1 MKHKIILAGELL
13 KTPWFIAPSYL
24 QANKPFIDKLLNG
37 ELDTEGIKFAED
49 TRKNILCIAQDKA
62 TGKTIGVNYLDAGD
76 PDHPD
81 VIPAN
86 SIFILPV
93 NGPLTKSDSYCDYG
107 TQTLAN
113 ILEDADDNDDIVGHI
128 LHINTPGGA
137 STAVECLVRVID
149 NLKKPCIAVITEMC
163 CSAGVPIA
171 LACDEVL
178 IEDAVTMLGCIGT
191 MIKMVDDRKADEMH
205 GYRFFAVFADGSE
218 EKNAELTAALDGD
231 EKPLKDTILNPTN
244 EVYLKLIT
252 DRKKVKPEALKGRVY
267 IGQEGIDVGLADSF
281 GTIED
286 AINIIMSKPDFKRLG
301 AFQGKVL
308 NTAQKAEVLALLQ
321 SAGIDLG
328 FKIESVLLNTT
339 DSKKIY
345 VYANDGE
352 DLTGKQCVLAD
363 ADGNPTATNVPAGS
377 YTIDDGSTLIVEEKD
392 GMSVVQSYAKKQAE
406 AAPPAGVPPAG
417 NPPPAPATPPTGN
430 TASVEDLQAQ
440 LVAQAEEIAAL
451 KHNATLGSP
460 PPGGSS
466 NFAQQE
472 IPKYEKGFMQKRKE
486 EIRQNRKAKQQK

>member
-13 KTPWFIAPSYL
+13 KTPWLIAPSYL

-37 ELDTEGIKFAED
+37 ELDTEGVKFAED
-49 TRKNILCIAQDKA
+49 TRKNILCVAQDA
-62 TGKTIGVNYLDAGD
+62 VTGKTVGVNYLDAGD
-76 PDHPD
+76 PDSPD

-93 NGPLTKSDSYCDYG
+93 NGPLTKADSYCDYG

-113 ILEDADDNDDIVGHI
+113 LLEEADDNDDIIGHI
-128 LHINTPGGA
+128 LHINTPGGS
-137 STAVECLVRVID
+137 STAVECLLRVID
-149 NLKKPCIAVITEMC
+149 NLTKPCIAVVSEMC
-163 CSAGVPIA
+163 ASAGVPIA
-171 LACDEVL
+171 AACDEIL
-178 IEDAVTMLGCIGT
+178 IEDMVTMLGCIGT
-191 MIKMVDDRKADEMH
+191 MCKLVDDREADKMH
-205 GYRFFAVFADGSE
+205 GYRYFEVFADGSE
-218 EKNAELTAALDGD
+218 EKNAEIAAAMDGD
-231 EKPLKDTILNPTN
+231 EAPLKDTILNPTN
-244 EVYLKLIT
+244 AVYLKLIT
-252 DRKKVKPEALKGRVY
+252 DRRSVKPEALKGRVY
-267 IGQEGIDVGLADSF
+267 IGQEGIDVGLADGF

-308 NTAQKAEVLALLQ
+308 NTAQKAEALALLQ

-328 FKIESVLLNTT
+328 FSIESVLLSTT

-377 YTIDDGSTLIVEEKD
+377 YTIDDGSTLVVEEKD

-406 AAPPAGVPPAG
+406 AAPPAGGQPAG

-430 TASVEDLQAQ
+430 TASVEELQEQ
-440 LVAQAEEIAAL
+440 LAAQAAELLAL
-451 KHNATLGSP
+451 KNAATLGNP
-460 PPGGSS
+460 PAGGGA
-466 NFAQQE
+466 NFSREEQ
-472 IPKYEKGFMQKRKE
+472 PKYEKGAMQKRKE
-486 EIRQNRKAKQQK
+486 EIRQNRKIRQK